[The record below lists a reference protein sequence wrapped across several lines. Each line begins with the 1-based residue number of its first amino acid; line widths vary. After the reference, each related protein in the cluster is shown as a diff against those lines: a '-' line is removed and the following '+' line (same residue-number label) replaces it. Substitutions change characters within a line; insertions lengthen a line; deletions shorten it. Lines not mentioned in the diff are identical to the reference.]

1 MKTNRS
7 HHIPGEAVVF
17 GTLSKDPE
25 DVDYGENI
33 HIYDR
38 GILTGDKLPHH
49 SDSDKLVEDFR
60 KFKSIKI
67 ISQFLFL

>member
-7 HHIPGEAVVF
+7 YHISGEAVVF

-25 DVDYGENI
+25 DVNDVQKIYIYG
-33 HIYDR
+33 HR
-38 GILTGDKLPHH
+38 TLSGDKLFHH
-49 SDSDKLVEDFR
+49 SDSDILVEDFR

-67 ISQFLFL
+67 KSQSSVL